1 MQCIYLIRAGR
12 FQPRPN
18 HWPVPRLC
26 VGGREEAEAFTASMQ
41 ITSLDIA
48 RRSRGAGLVVTLRF
62 LSYKVRAAR
71 TVINLIFIRK
81 ITMADIFAAV
91 DLSTVAAFI
100 TATGVAIVGIAMGLK
115 GITLAKRA
123 VNKA

>member
-1 MQCIYLIRAGR
+1 
-12 FQPRPN
+12 
-18 HWPVPRLC
+18 
-26 VGGREEAEAFTASMQ
+26 
-41 ITSLDIA
+41 
-48 RRSRGAGLVVTLRF
+48 
-62 LSYKVRAAR
+62 
-71 TVINLIFIRK
+71 
-81 ITMADIFAAV
+81 MADIFAAV